1 MKINRLMLF
10 LASLMFFVQCDSPH
24 FYQQQESTKNNWNKS
39 DALNFDFVVKD
50 STGVYDIFLLSRNNN
65 EYEYSNLYLFT
76 EMKFPTGEVFT
87 DTLQYFLAYQDG
99 EWIGDGGKLKE
110 LFLLYRENIS
120 LKDTGKYELKVRH
133 GMRDENL
140 IGIED
145 ISLIVDKVKSNEEA
159 K

>member
-39 DALNFDFVVKD
+39 DALNFDFDVKD
-50 STGVYDIFLLSRNNN
+50 SPGVYDIFLLTRNNN

-76 EMKFPTGEVFT
+76 EMKLPSGEVFT
-87 DTLQYFLAYQDG
+87 DTLQYCLSYQDG
-99 EWIGDGGKLKE
+99 DWIGVGGKLKE
-110 LFLLYRENIS
+110 LLLLYRENIS
-120 LKDTGKYELKVRH
+120 LKDTGKYEVEVRD
-133 GMRDENL
+133 GMRDEKL
-140 IGIED
+140 IGIEE

>member
-1 MKINRLMLF
+1 M
-10 LASLMFFVQCDSPH
+10 
-24 FYQQQESTKNNWNKS
+24 
-39 DALNFDFVVKD
+39 
-50 STGVYDIFLLSRNNN
+50 
-65 EYEYSNLYLFT
+65 
-76 EMKFPTGEVFT
+76 
-87 DTLQYFLAYQDG
+87 
-99 EWIGDGGKLKE
+99 KE

-159 K
+159 E